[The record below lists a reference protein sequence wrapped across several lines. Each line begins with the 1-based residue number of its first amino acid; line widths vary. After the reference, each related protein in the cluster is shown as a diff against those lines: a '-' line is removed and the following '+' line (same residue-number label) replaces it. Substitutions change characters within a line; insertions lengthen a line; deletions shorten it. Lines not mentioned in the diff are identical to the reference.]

1 MRRLLLTLAL
11 GALILAAIAQTA
23 AAVPAG
29 STTLVDRP
37 SGFGGL
43 PFDGANFSISG
54 KHAMSADG
62 RFVVFTSLA
71 DSLLDT
77 SADDVGVNIYRLD
90 RLRGRVEQVNT
101 TADGSQSSPLSFTSG
116 ESISADGRYVAFSTG
131 ATNLVSGAPEFG
143 LYVKDMNTGKVELAS
158 RATGPDGRP
167 ADGGPTGVISG
178 DGRHVVFATS
188 GPLHADNADGAANQ
202 TDAYV
207 RSLDTGT
214 THLVSVNATGAGGGF
229 VGSEMDINFD
239 GSAAAFITNARLTA
253 GDTDGSSDAYVRLGI
268 GTAGEKTC
276 FVSFSTGQ
284 VPGGD
289 AADEVALSGDG
300 NELAWSKGDAVFA
313 GAVIDAAMARAKRV
327 DVARTGGATG
337 EEAGDVTFEPVAAKA
352 QPSKRL
358 YFLTSGPLDPN
369 DRNGEADAY
378 SAPVAFL
385 GDPAR
390 VDLATSGG
398 ARGPVDSVAGADNG
412 GGGGYTSGAPHPPG
426 AQTGRAPGVL
436 RADGADPNNPHPPQP
451 APPTDHA

>member
-54 KHAMSADG
+54 KHATSADG

-101 TADGSQSSPLSFTSG
+101 TADGSQSRPLSFTSG
-116 ESISADGRYVAFSTG
+116 DSISADGRYVAFSTG
-131 ATNLVSGAPEFG
+131 ATNLTSGAPQFG

-167 ADGGPTGVISG
+167 ASGGPTGVISG

-214 THLVSVNATGAGGGF
+214 THLVSVNATGTGGGF
-229 VGSEMDINFD
+229 VQGEMDMNFD
-239 GSAAAFITNARLTA
+239 GSAAAFVTNARLTA

-300 NELAWSKGDAVFA
+300 NELAWSKG
-313 GAVIDAAMARAKRV
+313 
-327 DVARTGGATG
+327 
-337 EEAGDVTFEPVAAKA
+337 
-352 QPSKRL
+352 
-358 YFLTSGPLDPN
+358 
-369 DRNGEADAY
+369 
-378 SAPVAFL
+378 
-385 GDPAR
+385 
-390 VDLATSGG
+390 
-398 ARGPVDSVAGADNG
+398 
-412 GGGGYTSGAPHPPG
+412 
-426 AQTGRAPGVL
+426 
-436 RADGADPNNPHPPQP
+436 
-451 APPTDHA
+451 